1 MINTKN
7 IKYILHQHYM
17 SILNHDVIVHIV
29 SFCDIKEIHHML
41 STNQQHYNSIK
52 SYFIKKIQAKKLYI
66 LCYFPDVIIDIMN
79 GISTF
84 VFLPILEYQEHFEG
98 STGYI
103 DQIKVSDVS
112 YPIMIG
118 VTKCARP
125 FITFKLQNTVIGF
138 TETFVE
144 TLFQR
149 YTNDKYAWTFGT
161 FYQSVL
167 YNYNGYTTNLYNDQ
181 IQINDHLLKENIQLL
196 LQNEN
201 YIHKSSI
208 QILDNYAEIMKKMK
222 VRLCYG

>member
-1 MINTKN
+1 
-7 IKYILHQHYM
+7 M
-17 SILNHDVIVHIV
+17 SILNNDVIVHIA
-29 SFCDIKEIHHML
+29 SFCDLKEIYHML
-41 STNQQHYNSIK
+41 STNQQYYSSIK
-52 SYFIKKIQAKKLYI
+52 SSFIKKIQAKKLYI
-66 LCYFPDVIIDIMN
+66 LCYFPDVIINIMN

-125 FITFKLQNTVIGF
+125 FITFKLQDTVRGF

-149 YTNDKYAWTFGT
+149 YTNDKYTWTFGT

-167 YNYNGYTTNLYNDQ
+167 SNYNGYTTKLYNNQ
-181 IQINDHLLKENIQLL
+181 IQINDHLLKENIKLL
-196 LQNEN
+196 LKNEN
-201 YIHKSSI
+201 YIHKTYVKKS
-208 QILDNYAEIMKKMK
+208 DNYAETIKKK
-222 VRLCYG
+222 QLRLYYGQNP